1 MLVVEPW
8 WWTRVVGTVGVV
20 PILELGPMGTEVGV
34 GCSGAGC
41 SIGLQGCSMDTIKG
55 MSVGSR
61 GGLLPSMDKSME
73 RPGEL
78 VLLSSVSGTLPS
90 LTSFFNFIRRFWNQ
104 ILICLSVSPRVLASS
119 VLRPPVRKWLKWNSF
134 SSSRTCFCEY
144 TVRIRISSDLGIA
157 CCAAWPWAW
166 PRAAKSAALGVKGG
180 MPGIPPSIPP
190 GMRLLRGTMVRAAWE
205 GGETPP
211 RDGGRDPLFLTTT
224 KTSSGLSQQCR
235 GASLRKPSNYSLKS
249 LEQFIPSNLSTDRLS
264 ALSLSFLFFKTV
276 GPCGTGTCG
285 WQGCFSI

>member
-8 WWTRVVGTVGVV
+8 WWTMVLGTVGVV
-20 PILELGPMGTEVGV
+20 PILGLGPMGTEVGG
-34 GCSGAGC
+34 GCSGAGLDEGC
-41 SIGLQGCSMDTIKG
+41 SMGLQGCSIDTIKG

-61 GGLLPSMDKSME
+61 GGLLPSMDRSME

-78 VLLSSVSGTLPS
+78 VLLSSVSGTFPS

-157 CCAAWPWAW
+157 CCAWPWAW

-190 GMRLLRGTMVRAAWE
+190 GMRLLRGTSERAPWE

-211 RDGGRDPLFLTTT
+211 REGGREPLFLTTT

-235 GASLRKPSNYSLKS
+235 EQVYANHQTTHIMVSRAIYSVKD
-249 LEQFIPSNLSTDRLS
+249 IGHWIIS
-264 ALSLSFLFFKTV
+264 ALSKTV
-276 GPCGTGTCG
+276 APCGTGTCG
-285 WQGCFSI
+285 WPGCFLI

>member
-1 MLVVEPW
+1 MVVDHGAGHG
-8 WWTRVVGTVGVV
+8 RSV
-20 PILELGPMGTEVGV
+20 PQIWACPMGTEVG
-34 GCSGAGC
+34 GSCSGAGLDDGC
-41 SIGLQGCSMDTIKG
+41 SMGLQGCSIDTIKG

-61 GGLLPSMDKSME
+61 GGLLPSIERSME

-78 VLLSSVSGTLPS
+78 VLLSSVSGTFPS

-157 CCAAWPWAW
+157 CCAWPWAW

-190 GMRLLRGTMVRAAWE
+190 GMRLLRGTIERAPPWE

-211 RDGGRDPLFLTTT
+211 REGGREPLFLTLLPWVGSTPPREA
-224 KTSSGLSQQCR
+224 KLRKVVPGRPLVEASLLLPMAGLSR
-235 GASLRKPSNYSLKS
+235 WSL
-249 LEQFIPSNLSTDRLS
+249 
-264 ALSLSFLFFKTV
+264 A
-276 GPCGTGTCG
+276 
-285 WQGCFSI
+285 

>member
-1 MLVVEPW
+1 MLVVDPW
-8 WWTRVVGTVGVV
+8 WWTMVVGTVGVV
-20 PILELGPMGTEVGV
+20 PILGLGPMGTEVGG
-34 GCSGAGC
+34 GCSGAGLDDGC
-41 SIGLQGCSMDTIKG
+41 SMGLQGCSIDTIKG

-61 GGLLPSMDKSME
+61 GGLLPSMDRSMD

-157 CCAAWPWAW
+157 CCAWPWAW

-190 GMRLLRGTMVRAAWE
+190 GMRLLRGTMERAGPPWE

-211 RDGGRDPLFLTTT
+211 RDGGREPLFLTTT

-235 GASLRKPSNYSLKS
+235 EQVYAKPSNYSSWS
-249 LEQFIPSNLSTDRLS
+249 LEQFIPSKISEDRLS
-264 ALSLSFLFFKTV
+264 AFSLLL
-276 GPCGTGTCG
+276 
-285 WQGCFSI
+285 

>member
-8 WWTRVVGTVGVV
+8 WWTMVLGTVGVV
-20 PILELGPMGTEVGV
+20 PILGLGPMGTEVGG
-34 GCSGAGC
+34 GCSGAGLDDGC
-41 SIGLQGCSMDTIKG
+41 SMGLQGCSIDTIKG

-61 GGLLPSMDKSME
+61 GGLLPSIDRSME

-78 VLLSSVSGTLPS
+78 VLLSSVSGTFPS

-157 CCAAWPWAW
+157 CCAWPWAW

-190 GMRLLRGTMVRAAWE
+190 GMRLLRATSERAPWE

-211 RDGGRDPLFLTTT
+211 REGGREPLFLTTT

-235 GASLRKPSNYSLKS
+235 
-249 LEQFIPSNLSTDRLS
+249 EQVYANHQTTHHGLSSNLFRQRHRTLDYQR
-264 ALSLSFLFFKTV
+264 AL
-276 GPCGTGTCG
+276 
-285 WQGCFSI
+285 